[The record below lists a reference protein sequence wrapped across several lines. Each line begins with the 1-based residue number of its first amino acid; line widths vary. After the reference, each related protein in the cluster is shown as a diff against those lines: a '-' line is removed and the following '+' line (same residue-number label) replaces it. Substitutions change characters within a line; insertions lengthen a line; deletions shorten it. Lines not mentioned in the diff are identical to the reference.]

1 MPLMAKLPA
10 GMEEHDPSTDQVR
23 LEEQSEKL
31 DLQPKV
37 KEKERDESDSGYEDF
52 DAFEEEPEDSDM
64 EGSILH
70 RPRPKKRAQQPPAVP
85 QRSDKRASKIL
96 ENVLLELKSLD
107 GTVSTKEA
115 EQQSIVSDPHELY
128 LSSEEDASLS
138 DDYEDVESLVE
149 FESSPTEDGDSKPS
163 SRASSRRS
171 QEDTARM
178 VSFTLVTKP
187 QIIQIVIPPPATA
200 AKRHS
205 MNLEQL
211 TSSTSSYIP
220 SASSYIPKATRRPIP
235 LKLYP
240 STRRLSVSSISSNPL
255 SMHHSNQSLSSLPP
269 RKSSKLSNLSNI
281 MTNAKNSF
289 LSSDPFATPT
299 PDSAHEDGEQE
310 TPVTPKTPT
319 SMAASAWKKS
329 LGRTMS
335 KARKPSM
342 PKLSLAYTQGVV
354 SHRDS
359 SLRLAHQLALEETK
373 ELNEERARIQRAVT
387 MPMQNSAS
395 DSAAGTPTT
404 PQDGPLRY
412 QDIMKNVIKAPPPPP
427 SPVKE
432 RKMSISSKMS
442 LGLSRRKSVK
452 GKGERYVG

>member
-10 GMEEHDPSTDQVR
+10 GMEEHDPSMDQVHF
-23 LEEQSEKL
+23 EEQNEKL
-31 DLQPKV
+31 DLQSKV
-37 KEKERDESDSGYEDF
+37 KEKERDEKDSGYEDF

-70 RPRPKKRAQQPPAVP
+70 RPRPKKKVQQPPAVP

-107 GTVSTKEA
+107 GTVSTKEE

-171 QEDTARM
+171 QEDTARV
-178 VSFTLVTKP
+178 VSFTLVTRP
-187 QIIQIVIPPPATA
+187 QIIQIIIPPPAVT

-205 MNLEQL
+205 TNLEQL
-211 TSSTSSYIP
+211 TSSSYIP
-220 SASSYIPKATRRPIP
+220 SASSYIPKSTRRPTP
-235 LKLYP
+235 LKLHS
-240 STRRLSVSSISSNPL
+240 STRRLSVSSTSSNPL
-255 SMHHSNQSLSSLPP
+255 SMHHSNQSVSSLPP
-269 RKSSKLSNLSNI
+269 RKSSKLSNLSSI

-289 LSSDPFATPT
+289 LTSDPFGTPT
-299 PDSAHEDGEQE
+299 PDSAHKDDEQE

-319 SMAASAWKKS
+319 SMAASAWKRS

-359 SLRLAHQLALEETK
+359 SVRLAHQLALEETK

-387 MPMQNSAS
+387 MPIQNSTPG
-395 DSAAGTPTT
+395 SATGTPTT

-412 QDIMKNVIKAPPPPP
+412 QDIMKNVIKAPPPP
-427 SPVKE
+427 SPAKE

-442 LGLSRRKSVK
+442 LGLSRKKSVK
-452 GKGERYVG
+452 GKGDRYVG